1 MGVTERFFPNADD
14 LNQALAEDIAATL
27 NAAALEQDR
36 ISLVAS
42 GGTSPGDMYQY
53 LAELDV
59 PWPQLDIVPSDERWV
74 GIDTLTS
81 NYRLVSTQL
90 MRGDAARAHLVSLK
104 SDHDTPELGQEEI
117 DQRVAAIHRPFDV
130 TLLGMGLDSHIAALI
145 PGTDELEL
153 ALDTDDPKL
162 VCPVRAHGANQDRA
176 GTDMR
181 MTLTLRAFLNS
192 RRIILLFFGDKKL
205 AVYRA
210 ALTGSD
216 VSLAPVRGVLFQSR
230 IPVDVYWAP

>member
-27 NAAALEQDR
+27 NAASLEQDR

-42 GGTSPGDMYQY
+42 GGTSPGDMYEY
-53 LAELDV
+53 LSDLELPWRCLDV
-59 PWPQLDIVPSDERWV
+59 VPSDERWV

-81 NYRLVSTQL
+81 NYRLLATRL
-90 MRGDAARAHLVSLK
+90 MRGEAARAHLVSLK
-104 SDHDTPELGQEEI
+104 SDHDTPELGEAEI

-145 PGTDELEL
+145 PGTDALDI
-153 ALDTDDPKL
+153 ALDTEDQRL
-162 VCPVRAHGANQDRA
+162 VCAVRAHGANQNRA

-192 RRIILLFFGDKKL
+192 RRIILLFFGDQKL

-216 VSLAPVRGVLFQSR
+216 VSLAPVRGVLLQSR

>member
-42 GGTSPGDMYQY
+42 GGTSPGDMYEY
-53 LAELDV
+53 LAELDL
-59 PWPQLDIVPSDERWV
+59 PWKQLDVVPSDERWV

-81 NYRLVSTQL
+81 NYRLLATHL

-104 SDHDTPELGQEEI
+104 SDHETPELGEEEI

-130 TLLGMGLDSHIAALI
+130 TLLGMGLDSHIAGLI
-145 PGTDELEL
+145 PGTDALDA
-153 ALDTDDPKL
+153 ALDTDDQRL
-162 VCPVRAHGANQDRA
+162 VCAVRAHGSNQDRA

-192 RRIILLFFGDKKL
+192 RRIILLFFGENKL